1 MKSKSIIRATVALLP
16 MIVAA
21 QVVVAQQ
28 TLPAAS
34 VLVAKYVAVTGGQA
48 MMNAKSIVTKGG
60 MSMPSAGING
70 TVEMTQAGTNQMQ
83 MVTNIPGMGEVQAGY
98 DGMIAWAADPMQ
110 GPRLLSGQEM
120 AQVRDEADRRAMVR
134 DAQLFTSMATI
145 ADTTMNGE
153 RCYEVK
159 LEWKSGRETFDC
171 YSAATGYLVASR
183 SVQTTSMGAVPVVSL
198 FNDYKKFGDV
208 TVATKT
214 TMEMMGQQ
222 QILTISSVELGNGA
236 TITPP
241 PAVQA
246 LAKPKQQ

>member
-1 MKSKSIIRATVALLP
+1 MKLKSIIRASVAVVP
-16 MIVAA
+16 MIAMVQAA
-21 QVVVAQQ
+21 SAQQ

-34 VLVAKYVAVTGGQA
+34 ALIAKYVAVTGGQA
-48 MMNAKSIVTKGG
+48 MMNAKSVVTKGG
-60 MSMPSAGING
+60 MSMPAAGING
-70 TVEMTQAGTNQMQ
+70 TVEMTQAGSNQMQ

-98 DGMIAWAADPMQ
+98 DGTIAWAADPMQ
-110 GPRLLSGQEM
+110 GPRLLSGKELD
-120 AQVRDEADRRAMVR
+120 QVRDEADRRALVR
-134 DAQLFTSMATI
+134 DAQLFSSMSTI

-183 SVQTTSMGAVPVVSL
+183 SVQTTSMGAVPVISL

-222 QILTISSVELGNGA
+222 QILTISSIELGSGA

-246 LAKPKQQ
+246 LAKPKQ

>member
-1 MKSKSIIRATVALLP
+1 MIRNTFIRASAVLLP
-16 MIVAA
+16 IVAA
-21 QVVVAQQ
+21 AQVASAQ
-28 TLPAAS
+28 LPAAPA
-34 VLVAKYVAVTGGQA
+34 LVAKYVAAINGTA

-83 MVTNIPGMGEVQAGY
+83 MVSTIPGMGEIQAGY
-98 DGMIAWAADPMQ
+98 DGTIAWASDPMQ
-110 GPRLLSGQEM
+110 GARLLSGKEM
-120 AQVRDEADRRAMVR
+120 DQMKDESDRRTMVR
-134 DAQLFTSMATI
+134 DAQLFTAMTTV

-159 LEWKSGRETFDC
+159 LNWKSGRETFDC
-171 YSAATGYLVASR
+171 FSATSGLLIASR
-183 SVQTTSMGAVPVVSL
+183 TIQTTSMGSVPVVSY
-198 FNDYKKFGDV
+198 FTEYKKFGDV

-222 QILTISSVELGNGA
+222 QILTISSVELGA
-236 TITPP
+236 VARAIVPP

-246 LAKPKQQ
+246 LAKPKQ

>member
-1 MKSKSIIRATVALLP
+1 MTRNSFLRATAVLLP
-16 MIVAA
+16 MMAASQVAS
-21 QVVVAQQ
+21 AQQ
-28 TLPAAS
+28 QLPAAS
-34 VLVAKYVAVTGGQA
+34 ALIAKYVAAIGGPA
-48 MMNAKSIVTKGG
+48 MINAKSIVTKGG

-83 MVTNIPGMGEVQAGY
+83 MVTTIAGMGDIQAGY
-98 DGMIAWAADPMQ
+98 DGTIAWAADPMQ
-110 GPRLLSGQEM
+110 GPRILTGKEM
-120 AQVRDEADRRAMVR
+120 EQIRDEADRRTMVR
-134 DAQLFTSMATI
+134 DPQLFSAMQTV

-159 LEWKSGRETFDC
+159 LTWKSGRETFDC
-171 YSAATGYLVASR
+171 FSPTTGYLVASR
-183 SVQTTSMGAVPVVSL
+183 SIQTTSMGSIPVVSL
-198 FNDYKKFGDV
+198 FTEYKKFGAV

-241 PAVQA
+241 PSVKA
-246 LAKPKQQ
+246 LAKPKQ

>member
-1 MKSKSIIRATVALLP
+1 MTRNSFLRATAVLLP
-16 MIVAA
+16 MMAASQVAS
-21 QVVVAQQ
+21 AQQ
-28 TLPAAS
+28 QLPAAS
-34 VLVAKYVAVTGGQA
+34 ALIAKYVAAIGGPA
-48 MMNAKSIVTKGG
+48 MINAKSIVTKGG

-83 MVTNIPGMGEVQAGY
+83 MVTTIAGMGDIQAGY
-98 DGMIAWAADPMQ
+98 DGTIAWAADPMQ
-110 GPRLLSGQEM
+110 GPRILTGKEM
-120 AQVRDEADRRAMVR
+120 EQIRDEADRRTMVR
-134 DAQLFTSMATI
+134 DAQLFSAMQTV

-159 LEWKSGRETFDC
+159 LTWKSGRETFDC
-171 YSAATGYLVASR
+171 FSPTTGYLVASR
-183 SVQTTSMGAVPVVSL
+183 SIQTTSMGSVPVVSL
-198 FNDYKKFGDV
+198 FTEYKKFGAV

-241 PAVQA
+241 PSVKA
-246 LAKPKQQ
+246 LAKPKQ

>member
-1 MKSKSIIRATVALLP
+1 MMAASQVAS
-16 MIVAA
+16 
-21 QVVVAQQ
+21 AQQ
-28 TLPAAS
+28 QLPAAS
-34 VLVAKYVAVTGGQA
+34 ALIAKYVAAIGGPA
-48 MMNAKSIVTKGG
+48 MINAKSIVTKGG

-83 MVTNIPGMGEVQAGY
+83 MVTTIAGMGDIQAGY
-98 DGMIAWAADPMQ
+98 DGTIAWAADPMQ
-110 GPRLLSGQEM
+110 GPRILTGKEM
-120 AQVRDEADRRAMVR
+120 EQIRDEADRRTVVR
-134 DAQLFTSMATI
+134 DAQLFSAMQTV

-159 LEWKSGRETFDC
+159 LTWKSGRETFDC
-171 YSAATGYLVASR
+171 FSPTTGYLVASR
-183 SVQTTSMGAVPVVSL
+183 SIQTTSMGSIPVVSL
-198 FNDYKKFGDV
+198 FTEYKKFGAV

-241 PAVQA
+241 PSVKA
-246 LAKPKQQ
+246 LAKPKQ

>member
-1 MKSKSIIRATVALLP
+1 MSTV
-16 MIVAA
+16 
-21 QVVVAQQ
+21 
-28 TLPAAS
+28 
-34 VLVAKYVAVTGGQA
+34 
-48 MMNAKSIVTKGG
+48 
-60 MSMPSAGING
+60 
-70 TVEMTQAGTNQMQ
+70 
-83 MVTNIPGMGEVQAGY
+83 
-98 DGMIAWAADPMQ
+98 
-110 GPRLLSGQEM
+110 
-120 AQVRDEADRRAMVR
+120 
-134 DAQLFTSMATI
+134 

-183 SVQTTSMGAVPVVSL
+183 SVQTTSMGAVPVISL

-246 LAKPKQQ
+246 LAKPKQ

>member
-1 MKSKSIIRATVALLP
+1 MIRNSFLRVMALLP
-16 MIVAA
+16 LMAA
-21 QVVVAQQ
+21 SQIASAQQ
-28 TLPAAS
+28 LPAAPA
-34 VLVAKYVAVTGGQA
+34 LIARYVAVTGAMA
-48 MMNAKSIVTKGG
+48 MMNAKSIVTRGG

-70 TVEMTQAGTNQMQ
+70 TVEMTQAGANQMQ
-83 MVTNIPGMGEVQAGY
+83 MVTTIAGMGDIQAGY
-98 DGMIAWAADPMQ
+98 DGNIAWAADPMQ
-110 GPRLLSGQEM
+110 GPRILTGKEM
-120 AQVRDEADRRAMVR
+120 EQMRDESDRRTIVRDP
-134 DAQLFTSMATI
+134 QLFSAMQTV

-159 LEWKSGRETFDC
+159 LSWKSGRETFDC

-198 FNDYKKFGDV
+198 FTDYKKFGDV

-246 LAKPKQQ
+246 LAKPKQ

>member
-1 MKSKSIIRATVALLP
+1 MKSKLIVRSILALLP
-16 MIVAA
+16 MLSAS
-21 QVVVAQQ
+21 QVLSAQQ
-28 TLPAAS
+28 TLPAAPG
-34 VLVAKYVAVTGGQA
+34 LIAKYVAVTGGQA
-48 MMNAKSIVTKGG
+48 MVNAKSVLTKGG

-70 TVEMTQAGTNQMQ
+70 TVEMTQAGVNQMQ
-83 MVTNIPGMGEVQAGY
+83 MVTTIPGMGEVQAGY
-98 DGMIAWAADPMQ
+98 DGTIAWAADPMQ
-110 GPRLLSGQEM
+110 GPRLLTGQEM
-120 AQVRDEADRRAMVR
+120 AQVRDEADRRAAVR
-134 DAQLFTSMATI
+134 DAQLFSSMTTV

-159 LEWKSGRETFDC
+159 LQWKSGRETFDC

-183 SVQTTSMGAVPVVSL
+183 SIQTTSMGAIPVVSL
-198 FNDYKKFGDV
+198 YNDYKKFGDV

-222 QILTISSVELGNGA
+222 QILTISSVQLGNGA

-246 LAKPKQQ
+246 LAKPKQ

>member
-1 MKSKSIIRATVALLP
+1 MIRNSFLRVMALLP
-16 MIVAA
+16 LMAA
-21 QVVVAQQ
+21 SQIASAQQ
-28 TLPAAS
+28 LPAAPA
-34 VLVAKYVAVTGGQA
+34 LIARYVAVTGAMA
-48 MMNAKSIVTKGG
+48 MMNAKSIVTRGG

-70 TVEMTQAGTNQMQ
+70 TVEMTQAGANQMQ
-83 MVTNIPGMGEVQAGY
+83 MVTTIAGMGDIQAGY
-98 DGMIAWAADPMQ
+98 DGNIAWAADPMQ
-110 GPRLLSGQEM
+110 GPRILTGKEM
-120 AQVRDEADRRAMVR
+120 EQMRDESDRRTIVRDP
-134 DAQLFTSMATI
+134 QLFSAMQTV

-159 LEWKSGRETFDC
+159 LSWKSGRETFDC

-198 FNDYKKFGDV
+198 FTDYKKFGDV
-208 TVATKT
+208 TVATET

-246 LAKPKQQ
+246 LAKPKQ